1 MLSELGKNVE
11 EVGRGDGWIGK
22 DEGWGSD
29 RNRRE
34 WDRRGWAAVGLS
46 VGGRVVPGVVGTVEE
61 ILNDLVGG
69 GDVDL
74 INVVD
79 GRPRGD
85 RERG

>member
-11 EVGRGDGWIGK
+11 EVGRGDGQVRK
-22 DEGWGSD
+22 DEGRGSD
-29 RNRRE
+29 RNRQE
-34 WDRRGWAAVGLS
+34 WDGRGWAAAGLS
-46 VGGRVVPGVVGTVEE
+46 VEGRVVSGVVGTVEE
-61 ILNDLVGG
+61 ILDDLVGS

-85 RERG
+85 RECG